1 MRHWIGL
8 ILLALLLTQGVR
20 ANAGSGP
27 IRADHLTV
35 QLVADRTAVAPGE
48 TLGVALRFEHDPH
61 WHTYWRNPGD
71 SGLPTKLVWTLPD
84 GASAG
89 PIRWPTPVRLPI
101 GPLVNFGYEGELL
114 LPVAIQLPPQL
125 LVGGQLALSV
135 KASWLVCK
143 EECIPGSATF
153 DLSLPVAAQAVSD
166 PQWAMRIDT
175 AFVAEPPPREWQSDF
190 ARAGDG
196 MAIRIAGA
204 DADFDPQSIELFP
217 VQAQVLANARGA
229 AVRQSDGRIKIDT
242 PISDAFNGLPER
254 LEFLLV
260 AGEGN
265 TRRAFTLIAEPAAAT
280 GAAGRAGDGTVAGG
294 TDPAPL
300 GMLLALTFALLGGIA
315 LNLMPCVFP
324 VLSLKAMGLAESAGD
339 PAHSRRHGLLY
350 LAGVLATFVGLAGLL
365 LALRAAGEQLGWG
378 FQLQVPWV
386 VATLALVML
395 AMGLSL
401 SGLFQIG
408 GAWMGAGQS
417 LASGHD
423 GRSAF
428 FTGVLAVVVAS
439 PCTAPLMGPAL
450 GYAVTQSPLGAILV
464 FVALGVGLALPIVL
478 ISFVPALA
486 NRLPRPGAW
495 MEGFKQFMAFPLYL
509 TAVWLLWVLGQQT
522 GVNGMAI
529 VLLGAVALAF
539 ALWLPGRAGGW
550 ARRGL
555 ITASLVATVA
565 AVVSLQGVAAVSGQ
579 GERRASA
586 AWEPWSPE
594 RLAELRAEGRPV
606 LVNMTAAWCITCLAN
621 ERVALSSPAFRR
633 SLSENGIAYLK
644 GDWTQRDERITR
656 YLAQFGRNGVPVYA
670 LYPSGGGQPELLPQI
685 LTPDGVDAAL
695 TRAARR

>member
-1 MRHWIGL
+1 MFSMRGL
-8 ILLALLLTQGVR
+8 LCFTLVFSPLVLAQPGT
-20 ANAGSGP
+20 GP
-27 IRADHLTV
+27 LRGDHLTV

-48 TLGVALRFEHDPH
+48 TLGVALRVEHDPE

-71 SGLPTKLVWTLPD
+71 SGLPTKLVWTLPE

-89 PIRWPTPVRLPI
+89 PIRWPVPKRLPL

-114 LPVAIQLPPQL
+114 PPQL
-125 LVGGQLALSV
+125 TVGGQFALAL
-135 KASWLVCK
+135 KANWLVCK
-143 EECIPGSATF
+143 EECIPGSANF
-153 DLSLPVAAQAVSD
+153 ELSLPVAAQSVSD
-166 PQWAMRIDT
+166 PQWALRIDA
-175 AFVAEPPPREWQSDF
+175 AFAAEPPPREWPAQF
-190 ARAGDG
+190 TRAGDVIDI
-196 MAIRIAGA
+196 AIGGA
-204 DADFDPQSIELFP
+204 DADIAAQSIEVFP
-217 VQAQVLANARGA
+217 IQTQVLANARGS
-229 AVRQSDGRIKIDT
+229 AVRDADGRLRVST
-242 PISDAFNGLPER
+242 PISDAFNGLPQT
-254 LEFLLV
+254 LEFVLV
-260 AGEGN
+260 AGEGA
-265 TRRAFTLIAEPAAAT
+265 THRAYTLVAEAASGASAASTVPADRS
-280 GAAGRAGDGTVAGG
+280 AAGGAGA
-294 TDPAPL
+294 APL
-300 GMLLALTFALLGGIA
+300 GMLLALVFALLGGIA

-324 VLSLKAMGLAESAGD
+324 VLSLKAMGLAEGAGD
-339 PAHSRRHGLLY
+339 PARSRRHGLLY
-350 LAGVLATFVGLAGLL
+350 LAGVLATFVGLASLL
-365 LALRAAGEQLGWG
+365 LGLRAAGEQLGWG

-439 PCTAPLMGPAL
+439 PCTAPFMGPAL

-464 FVALGVGLALPIVL
+464 FAALGVGLALPIVL

-522 GVNGMAI
+522 GVDGIAI
-529 VLLGAVALAF
+529 LLLGAVALAF
-539 ALWLPGRAGGW
+539 ALWLLGRAGGFV
-550 ARRGL
+550 RRGL
-555 ITASLVATVA
+555 IGASLVATVV
-565 AVVSLQGVAAVSGQ
+565 AVVSLQGMSAVDGQAA
-579 GERRASA
+579 RSA
-586 AWEPWSPE
+586 ATPWEPWSPE

-621 ERVALSSPAFRR
+621 ERVALSSEAFHKRLAE
-633 SLSENGIAYLK
+633 SGIAYLK

-670 LYPSGGGQPELLPQI
+670 LYPAGGGEPELLPQI

-695 TRAARR
+695 TRAARL